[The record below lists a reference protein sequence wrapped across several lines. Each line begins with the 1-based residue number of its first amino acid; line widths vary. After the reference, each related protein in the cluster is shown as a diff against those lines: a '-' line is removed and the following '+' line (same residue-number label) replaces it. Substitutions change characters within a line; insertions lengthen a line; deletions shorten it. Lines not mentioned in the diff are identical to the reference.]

1 MTVVDFIIVIAI
13 VGIVGLLVNLVETAK
28 NVL

>member
-1 MTVVDFIIVIAI
+1 MTIIDFIIVVAI
-13 VGIVGLLVNLVETAK
+13 VGIVSLLINLVETAK